1 MRAVADGQS
10 HGRESRT
17 AFAEHEF
24 QVGQAR
30 PHGTGQQATHLWP
43 VDTDADRELFLR
55 DPVQLQV
62 PADEP
67 RDLVLH
73 TRRTRLRIRLIRP
86 GPGPEPVVTKLIPFR
101 NEVRRRVA
109 KIHQRAVLVS
119 SCAHARSCV
128 AAFTIQRCTAHD
140 VVVSNPTAVLE
151 TYTPHIPT
159 DIWNE
164 LKSFVVETVRSHYIE
179 GRTRDD
185 IQHGLMTL
193 TGFADW
199 VYRSTEVAGFLA
211 ERERKRLRVIAG
223 LPAGPEARHV
233 STTSD
238 PQTPYTDDE
247 QGEIRRWADWQ
258 SHEESRRNARAI
270 AALGLGCGL
279 TAVEMMEA
287 RVADVVVLDDEMFGV
302 NANGRAVPVFQSWHD
317 ELTSIATGH
326 DDEYLIGRGY
336 TSRSSVSLRSL
347 ISTLPGLR
355 PSVQR
360 MRATWMLAH
369 VEGGTPLPDF
379 LDVAGLTSPDV
390 LRRLLPFIRRTPVDA
405 RTRSLRLATEVAR

>member
-1 MRAVADGQS
+1 M
-10 HGRESRT
+10 
-17 AFAEHEF
+17 
-24 QVGQAR
+24 
-30 PHGTGQQATHLWP
+30 
-43 VDTDADRELFLR
+43 
-55 DPVQLQV
+55 
-62 PADEP
+62 
-67 RDLVLH
+67 
-73 TRRTRLRIRLIRP
+73 
-86 GPGPEPVVTKLIPFR
+86 VV
-101 NEVRRRVA
+101 N
-109 KIHQRAVLVS
+109 
-119 SCAHARSCV
+119 
-128 AAFTIQRCTAHD
+128 
-140 VVVSNPTAVLE
+140 NPTAVLE

-164 LKSFVVETVRSHYIE
+164 LKSFVVETVRSHYTE

-185 IQHGLMTL
+185 IHHGLMTL

-199 VYRSTEVAGFLA
+199 VFTLGLGELTPGILRADVIDAYTAYRSTEVAGFLA

-270 AALGLGCGL
+270 AALGVGCGL

-287 RVADVVVLDDEMFGV
+287 RVGDVVVLDDEMLGV

-317 ELTSIATGH
+317 ELTSIATGQ

-336 TSRSSVSLRSL
+336 TTRSSVSLRSL

-379 LDVAGLTSPDV
+379 LDAAGLTSPDV